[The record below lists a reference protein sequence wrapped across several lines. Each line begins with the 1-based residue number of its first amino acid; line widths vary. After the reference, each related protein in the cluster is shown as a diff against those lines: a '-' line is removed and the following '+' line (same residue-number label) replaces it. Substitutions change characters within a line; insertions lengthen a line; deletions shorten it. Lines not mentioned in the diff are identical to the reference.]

1 MKRRTF
7 GLGLVSAFA
16 VSGCA
21 TAGREPRFK
30 TYNGPEVT
38 SIVVNKS
45 AGNMYLLHHED
56 ILKAY
61 SIDLGFAPT
70 GPKRFEG
77 DGKTPEGTYIIDR
90 RNPNSAFHLSL
101 GISYPNAKDIAFAK
115 AHGKR
120 PGGEIFIHGK
130 PNKNKK
136 LAKGENWT
144 AGCIA
149 VKNHEMEDIYA
160 MVKNGTLI
168 TLRP

>member
-7 GLGLVSAFA
+7 GLGLLAA
-16 VSGCA
+16 IGAQGCS
-21 TAGREPRFK
+21 TGSKFK

-45 AGNMYLLHHED
+45 AGHMYLLHQEQV
-56 ILKAY
+56 LRSY
-61 SIDLGFAPT
+61 NIDLGFAPT

-101 GISYPNAKDIAFAK
+101 GISYPNSNDVAYARAR
-115 AHGKR
+115 GKR
-120 PGGEIFIHGK
+120 PGGDIFIHGK
-130 PNKNKK
+130 PNKNKQ
-136 LAKGENWT
+136 LATGENWT

-149 VKNHEMEDIYA
+149 VKNREIEEIYA
-160 MVKNGTLI
+160 MVKNGTVI
-168 TLRP
+168 TLRA